1 MARGNWQ
8 LAAEANKTQKTAGTE
23 GTEGA
28 CLFVAR
34 LIIVVLAKMGVLIAL

>member
-23 GTEGA
+23 GTEDA
-28 CLFVAR
+28 CLFVAG
-34 LIIVVLAKMGVLIAL
+34 LFIVVLAKMGVLIAL